1 MSRMNSF
8 AMALALSVIT
18 AWGVFSANETQA
30 QTQTV
35 LHKTVKVGDL
45 DIFYRE
51 AGPKDAP
58 TILLLHGF
66 PTSSQMFRNL
76 IPALADKY
84 HVIAPDYPG
93 FGHSSMP
100 THDKFTYT
108 FDNLAKV
115 IDEFTQKIGLT
126 KYALYVQD
134 YGAPVGYRL
143 ASAHPERITAIVVQN
158 GNAYDEGLDND
169 FWKPIKAYWNDP
181 SSQTKRDALKGVLN
195 YDATKW
201 QYLHG
206 VKQPERV
213 SPDGAAHDQYLLDR
227 PGNAEIQLDMF
238 LSYGSN
244 PPLYPQWQAY
254 FRKHQP
260 PMLIV
265 WGKNDQ
271 IFPAAGA
278 EPYKRDL
285 KTLEFHLLDA
295 GHFALES
302 NGVEIARLMRD
313 FLGKHVARK

>member
-1 MSRMNSF
+1 MSRSNSF
-8 AMALALSVIT
+8 AILLAFSAFT
-18 AWGVFSANETQA
+18 AWGWLSANETQA
-30 QTQTV
+30 QTQAV

-66 PTSSQMFRNL
+66 PSSSQMFRNL
-76 IPALADKY
+76 IPALADNY
-84 HVIAPDYPG
+84 HVVAPDYPG

-100 THDKFTYT
+100 THDQFAYT

-126 KYALYVQD
+126 KYAMYVQD

-181 SSQTKRDALKGVLN
+181 TSQTKREALRGFLN

-213 SPDGAAHDQYLLDR
+213 SPDGAAHDQFLLDR

-302 NGVEIARLMRD
+302 NGDEIARLMRD
-313 FLGKHVARK
+313 FLGKHVVRK